1 MPDPTTSLFTR
12 AKRLQAFARAER
24 SAQEAN
30 QDHQR
35 TTLALGKL
43 DVALAELA
51 VALKTY
57 EALQAQGIQL
67 SPLPALEA
75 PPAELRAH
83 IDSVGR
89 PTPERLTGAV
99 GKVSRATASILGDLD
114 ARWRTWSANRLDEL
128 PTPRIPRLAPPE
140 RRRVETRLA
149 SLRTDSRNAP
159 TSASVNQFKLGFEAV
174 SEALDA
180 VTVHSLL
187 EEALSKVMSSSPPV
201 TLADLSDEEIAVLRD
216 DSAVA
221 AQIVLSRR

>member
-1 MPDPTTSLFTR
+1 MTSLSTR
-12 AKRLQAFARAER
+12 AKRLQTFARAER
-24 SAQEAN
+24 SAKEEN

-51 VALKTY
+51 LALKTY
-57 EALQAQGIQL
+57 EAVQALGVQL
-67 SPLPALEA
+67 SPLPALETA
-75 PPAELRAH
+75 PAELRAH
-83 IDSVGR
+83 IESVGR

-99 GKVSRATASILGDLD
+99 GKVSRATVSILDDLD
-114 ARWRTWSANRLDEL
+114 ARWRAWSADRLDEL
-128 PTPRIPRLAPPE
+128 PTPRIPRLAPAE

-149 SLRTDSRNAP
+149 SMRTDSRTAP
-159 TSASVNQFKLGFEAV
+159 TSASVNQFKLGYDAV
-174 SEALDA
+174 SEVLDSIS
-180 VTVHSLL
+180 VHSLL

-201 TLADLSDEEIAVLRD
+201 TLAELSDEEIAALRD